1 MKKHIGIYLRG
12 LAMGAADVVPGV
24 SGGTI
29 AFITGIY
36 DTLLES
42 INNINPSL
50 FTLFK
55 KDGIAAVWK
64 KINGNFLIAL
74 IAGIATSILSLAK
87 ILHYLMIHHPIPL
100 WAFFFGLIVASIIYV
115 GKEIQSWNISSILG
129 LILGAVFVFYL
140 SIMPP
145 FGSSDSWWYLLLCGI
160 IASCAMILPGIS
172 GSFILLLLGAYSVII
187 SAISKL
193 SSLDP
198 EAIRIVALVGMGAL
212 IGLASFSRLL
222 KFLLEKFHNSTI
234 AVLTGFLLGSLWK
247 IWPWKTTSEV
257 FVKEKGVLALNDLT
271 TDYQSLTAYLQ
282 QNPTIE
288 GIKPYQEDNIL
299 PNTYEAVNHIDPNI
313 GLAIV
318 FAILGFGLIF
328 GIEFIAK
335 KLVRSNES
343 F

>member
-1 MKKHIGIYLRG
+1 MKKYIGIYLRG

-42 INNINPSL
+42 INNINFSL
-50 FTLFK
+50 FQLFK
-55 KDGIAAVWK
+55 QNGITAVWK

-100 WAFFFGLIVASIIYV
+100 WAFFFGLIIASIIYV
-115 GKEIQSWNISSILG
+115 GKEIQSWNVSSTLG
-129 LILGAVFVFYL
+129 LILGANFVFYL
-140 SIMPP
+140 SIIPP
-145 FGSSDSWWYLLLCGI
+145 FGSHDSWWHLLLCGI

-172 GSFILLLLGAYSVII
+172 GSFILLLLGGYSII
-187 SAISKL
+187 IGAISKL

-198 EAIRIVALVGMGAL
+198 EAIKTVVLVGVGAL

-222 KFLLEKFHNSTI
+222 KFLLEKFHDTTLSI
-234 AVLTGFLLGSLWK
+234 LTGFLLGSLWK
-247 IWPWKTTSEV
+247 IWPWKITSKV
-257 FVKEKGVLALNDLT
+257 FIKQKGILIFNELT
-271 TDYQSLTAYLQ
+271 HDYQSLTAYLQ

-288 GIKPYQEDNIL
+288 NIKAYQERNIF
-299 PNTYEAVNHIDPNI
+299 PNTYETLNHVDSDLS
-313 GLAIV
+313 LAII
-318 FAILGFGLIF
+318 FSLLGFGLIF

-335 KLVRSNES
+335 KIVRS
-343 F
+343 